1 MRSREEVLR
10 EFLPENEWDD
20 YDPQFVMELM
30 ADRIREL
37 EAQLSAVVARETQR
51 ESGKSIL
58 RGIAAPEVYRG

>member
-1 MRSREEVLR
+1 MRTRDEVFQSFGVSPYSAVGVHTDVQR
-10 EFLPENEWDD
+10 
-20 YDPQFVMELM
+20 M

-37 EAQLSAVVARETQR
+37 ESQLSAVVARETQR